1 MPEISAF
8 YGIRIYIQ
16 FNDHPP
22 PHVHAYHGDHEAK
35 VTIHDGAVIAGWLP
49 PVARRRVRRWGDL
62 HSVELAAAWDRAM
75 RHEAPGR
82 IDPLP

>member
-16 FNDHPP
+16 FSDHPP
-22 PHVHAYHGDHEAK
+22 PHIHAYYSEHEAK
-35 VTIHDGAVIAGWLP
+35 VAIRDRVLIAGWLP
-49 PVARRRVRRWGDL
+49 RIANRRVRQWIAL
-62 HSVELAAAWDRAM
+62 HETELEAAWDRAM

>member
-22 PHVHAYHGDHEAK
+22 PHIHVYFGEHEAK
-35 VTIHDGAVIAGWLP
+35 VAIHDGSLIAGWLP
-49 PVARRRVRRWGDL
+49 RSVYRRVRQWIGI
-62 HSVELAAAWDRAM
+62 HPVELVVAWDRAM

-82 IDPLP
+82 IEPLP